1 MDFLIGFL
9 KGRASTTD
17 LALGIASCTIAGLT
31 TGTTVGSGIDS
42 KGGTIADLIRS
53 STMGSATDIG
63 VERTSEVEVDAS
75 MIGEER

>member
-9 KGRASTTD
+9 KGRASITD

-75 MIGEER
+75 MIGEEG